1 MTDVTF
7 KDDPSSRKAMRF
19 LLFLQ
24 ITAMLL
30 VIGLILF
37 ESYSL
42 ALTISFLTFLV
53 FIATLVWLYLRYQ
66 KIPIVKEKAQV
77 QQRLLKAQNKIRSA
91 VRGIESTKNKR
102 ESLIQEEKDE
112 IQATLKKSQA
122 DYLTDGLA
130 HSSLKH
136 ANIVGVGPKLKDR
149 LAEYGVVSAAQ
160 VGSNLSKIPGFGQGK
175 QQALIEWRSAV
186 IARLDSTKPISLT
199 NDQFEYITNTYQA
212 LRKLNDTAEKNAQD
226 NKRAA
231 EYDLNSLVPR
241 LKRLAPITFV
251 NYASRSLASR
261 SMAATFVAIVLIVA
275 QLVSSVG
282 AAASSLI
289 ASSIPT
295 VTAIIMAETSI
306 STDPSL
312 PAKPFTPTISFTP
325 TMTNTA
331 TSTFTTTLTESPTLT
346 FTPPSTATLI
356 PTLTPQLILGPSN
369 TPYIPVSGGGS
380 GNCDPAYPTVCI
392 APAPPDLDCGDI
404 PYKRFEVLPP
414 DPHDLDRE
422 GDGLGCES

>member
-1 MTDVTF
+1 MADVTF

-37 ESYSL
+37 GSYSL
-42 ALTISFLTFLV
+42 ALTISFLTCLV
-53 FIATLVWLYLRYQ
+53 FIALLVWLYLRYQ

-91 VRGIESTKNKR
+91 VRDIESRKKKR
-102 ESLIQEEKDE
+102 QSLLKEEKDE
-112 IQATLKKSQA
+112 SQATLKKSQE
-122 DYLTDGLA
+122 DYLTYGLA
-130 HSSLKH
+130 NSPVKH
-136 ANIVGVGPKLKDR
+136 ADVPGVDSKLKER
-149 LAEYGVVSAAQ
+149 LAGYGVVTAAQ
-160 VGSNLSKIPGFGQGK
+160 VGGNLSKIPGLDAGK
-175 QQALIEWRSAV
+175 QQALLEWRSAV
-186 IARLDSTKPISLT
+186 IARLDGTKPISLT
-199 NDQFEYITNTYQA
+199 NEQFEYITNTYQA

-231 EYDLNSLVPR
+231 EYDLNSLAPR
-241 LKRLAPITFV
+241 LKQLTPITFM

-261 SMAATFVAIVLIVA
+261 SMAATLIAVVLIVA

-289 ASSIPT
+289 ASNTNAAPIITS
-295 VTAIIMAETSI
+295 TA
-306 STDPSL
+306 L
-312 PAKPFTPTISFTP
+312 PANTLPSTIAFTPTI
-325 TMTNTA
+325 TNSA
-331 TSTFTTTLTESPTLT
+331 TSTFTATIADLPTQT
-346 FTPPSTATLI
+346 FTPPATATAI
-356 PTLTPQLILGPSN
+356 PTSTPQLILGPSS

-380 GNCDPAYPTVCI
+380 GDCDPAYPTVCI
-392 APAPPDLDCGDI
+392 APAPPDLDCKDI

-422 GDGLGCES
+422 GDGIGCES

>member
-1 MTDVTF
+1 MTNVTF

-24 ITAMLL
+24 VTAMLM

-42 ALTISFLTFLV
+42 ALTISFLTFIV

-77 QQRLLKAQNKIRSA
+77 QQRLLKAQNKIRSE
-91 VRGIESTKNKR
+91 VRDIQSARKKR
-102 ESLIQEEKDE
+102 ESLLQQEKDE
-112 IQATLKKSQA
+112 IQATLKKSQE
-122 DYLTDGLA
+122 DYLAHGLA
-130 HSSLKH
+130 NSSLKH
-136 ANIVGVGPKLKDR
+136 ANIIGIGPKLKER
-149 LAEYGVVSAAQ
+149 LAGYEVVTAAQ
-160 VGSNLSKIPGFGQGK
+160 VGSNLSKIPGFAAGK
-175 QQALIEWRSAV
+175 RQALLEWRSAV
-186 IARLDSTKPISLT
+186 TARLDSTKPISLT
-199 NDQFEYITNTYQA
+199 YDQFEYITHTYQV
-212 LRKLNDTAEKNAQD
+212 LRQLNDKAEKNAQD

-231 EYDLNSLVPR
+231 EYDLNSLAPR
-241 LKRLAPITFV
+241 LKQLTPIRFV

-261 SMAATFVAIVLIVA
+261 DMAATLIAVILIVA

-295 VTAIIMAETSI
+295 ATPKIADTSL
-306 STDPSL
+306 STDI
-312 PAKPFTPTISFTP
+312 FTSTISFTP
-325 TMTNTA
+325 TITNTA
-331 TSTFTTTLTESPTLT
+331 TNTFAATITDLPTLT
-346 FTPPSTATLI
+346 FTPPATATTI
-356 PTLTPQLILGPSN
+356 PTLTPQLILGPTN

-380 GNCDPAYPTVCI
+380 GDCDPAYPTVCI
-392 APAPPDLDCGDI
+392 PSSPPDLDCGDI

-414 DPHDLDRE
+414 DPHDFDRE
-422 GDGLGCES
+422 GDGMGCES